1 MEGYVKMSDDTQSS
15 RRDVLDLMDN
25 FISKILEIRKILL
38 GVSLSG
44 FILAPFAI
52 GLSIFLITHPHF
64 FIVLER
70 EYEFGIALGI
80 LLGVIISLSSIWM
93 ITGIRQY
100 VALKSWNKKYRE
112 YLQQKD
118 ELDKKIAS
126 QYGLDQD

>member
-1 MEGYVKMSDDTQSS
+1 MSENKTPTS
-15 RRDVLDLMDN
+15 RFDVLDLMDS
-25 FISKILEIRKILL
+25 FIQKILELRRILL
-38 GVSLSG
+38 GVSISG

-52 GLSIFLITHPHF
+52 GLSIFLLTHNHF

-70 EYEFGIALGI
+70 EYDFGIALSI
-80 LLGVIISLSSIWM
+80 LLGLVIAISTGWM

-100 VALKSWNKKYRE
+100 KTLKSWNKRYQE

-118 ELDKKIAS
+118 EIDKKIAS

>member
-1 MEGYVKMSDDTQSS
+1 MSDDKTQPS
-15 RRDVLDLMDN
+15 RLDVLDLMDN
-25 FISKILEIRKILL
+25 FINKILELRRILL

-52 GLSIFLITHPHF
+52 GLSIFLLTHKNF
-64 FIVLER
+64 FIVLDN
-70 EYEFGIALGI
+70 EYDFGMALSI
-80 LLGVIISLSSIWM
+80 LLGLIIAISVGWM

-100 VALKSWNKKYRE
+100 KTLKSWNKKYQE

-118 ELDKKIAS
+118 DIDKKIAS